1 MNESVVLALAKETL
15 WITFL
20 VGAPLL
26 GVTMVIGIVISIFQ
40 AVTQINEMTLTFVP
54 KIVGVFVALIIF
66 GPWMLETIVSFTS
79 ALLGNLA
86 MYGR

>member
-26 GVTMVIGIVISIFQ
+26 GITMLIGIVISIFQ
-40 AVTQINEMTLTFVP
+40 AVTQINEMTLSFVP
-54 KIVGVFVALIIF
+54 KIVGVFIALIIF
-66 GPWMLETIVSFTS
+66 GPWMLETIVSFT
-79 ALLGNLA
+79 ATLFGNLS

>member
-1 MNESVVLALAKETL
+1 MNESMVLALAKEAL
-15 WITFL
+15 WVTFL

-26 GVTMVIGIVISIFQ
+26 GVTMIIGIVISIFQ

-54 KIVGVFVALIIF
+54 KIVGVFVALVIF
-66 GPWMLETIVSFTS
+66 GPWMLETISSFAST
-79 ALLGNLA
+79 LFGNLA

>member
-20 VGAPLL
+20 VGAPIL
-26 GVTMVIGIVISIFQ
+26 GVTMVIGIAISIFQ

-79 ALLGNLA
+79 ALFSNLA

>member
-54 KIVGVFVALIIF
+54 KIVGVFIALIIF
-66 GPWMLETIVSFTS
+66 GPWMLETIVSFT
-79 ALLGNLA
+79 ATLFGNLS

>member
-1 MNESVVLALAKETL
+1 VNESVVLALAKETL

-20 VGAPLL
+20 VGAPIL
-26 GVTMVIGIVISIFQ
+26 GVTMVIGIAISIFQ

-79 ALLGNLA
+79 ALFSNLA